1 MTGTV
6 DGNIVVWDISLIVD
20 DNSEPDDRRAI
31 KAVQLNNNVAINVL
45 CLQDDMLVTGNQD
58 GTVRFYDFQFRIKAW
73 FENLDTKE
81 ILSISFANEPPK
93 PSTKF

>member
-1 MTGTV
+1 MNLERFLPQTVFIPTSEQVVTGTD

-20 DNSEPDDRRAI
+20 DNSEPEDRRAI

-58 GTVRFYDFQFRIKAW
+58 GTVRFYDF
-73 FENLDTKE
+73 
-81 ILSISFANEPPK
+81 
-93 PSTKF
+93 